1 MSDGVIDLFYWQSQ
15 SGTDK
20 VLVWQAGRGYSWFHG
35 WLANRIGV
43 CGLEPIWDYLTEL
56 ETEEFPYQ
64 TCYLRYTVHGDNGPP
79 DQSMSDVIREWN
91 ERYESPQFRIST
103 AREFFMKFEEQY
115 GAELPVF
122 AGDMTPTWEDGA
134 ASTACETAMNRTTAT
149 RLAQTETIWSMLH
162 KTDAFPD
169 KAFKEAWKM

>member
-1 MSDGVIDLFYWQSQ
+1 MVI
-15 SGTDK
+15 
-20 VLVWQAGRGYSWFHG
+20 
-35 WLANRIGV
+35 I
-43 CGLEPIWDYLTEL
+43 
-56 ETEEFPYQ
+56 
-64 TCYLRYTVHGDNGPP
+64 GPP

-134 ASTACETAMNRTTAT
+134 ASTACETAMNRTTAA

-169 KAFKEAWKM
+169 KAFKEAGKNVILFSEHTWGLLLVELTRILNLQKICGKGKKLMLISKLTVSNII